1 MKICAGFLLLVVLSS
16 CATSLSLRSKLV
28 NETGSIQSCQVEVPF
43 ADPTLLYI
51 NKPSLERRYE
61 NCVNQAKAYGY
72 LEMKDDDFEKIFT
85 IEESK
90 KMYAEL
96 KEAQKVQQ

>member
-61 NCVNQAKAYGY
+61 NCVNQAKAWNAP
-72 LEMKDDDFEKIFT
+72 LN
-85 IEESK
+85 
-90 KMYAEL
+90 L
-96 KEAQKVQQ
+96 